1 MASQNFAE
9 FLGSLHRLTDITL
22 EEVEDCFDGA
32 GFTDEYC
39 EAAIMADFKGK
50 SEEEI
55 RKEAMERREKM
66 VETPDLN
73 MLDKVFND
81 LNNGVA
87 VNPGKQYEKFVKM
100 VDPNPRTKSE
110 AEETLDEKLRIF
122 NIRLRNVL
130 NINSNIALINE
141 GT

>member
-22 EEVEDCFDGA
+22 EEVEDCFNGA

-39 EAAIMADFKGK
+39 EAIVSDFKGK

-55 RKEAMERREKM
+55 RKEAMERWNTL

-87 VNPGKQYEKFVKM
+87 VNPGKQYEKFITM
-100 VDPNPRTKSE
+100 VDPNPRVKSE

-122 NIRLRNVL
+122 NTRLRNVL

>member
-1 MASQNFAE
+1 MVQNFAE

-22 EEVEDCFDGA
+22 EEVEDCFNGA

-39 EAAIMADFKGK
+39 EAIMSDFKCK
-50 SEEEI
+50 SEDEI
-55 RKEAMERREKM
+55 RKEAMDRWQKR

-73 MLDKVFND
+73 MLDKVFHD
-81 LNNGVA
+81 INNGVT
-87 VNPGKQYEKFVKM
+87 VNPSKQYEKFITT
-100 VDPNPRTKSE
+100 VDQNPRTKTE

-122 NIRLRNVL
+122 NTRFRNVF
-130 NINSNIALINE
+130 NINSNIALIND

>member
-1 MASQNFAE
+1 MAQNFAE

-22 EEVEDCFDGA
+22 EEVEDCFNVA

-39 EAAIMADFKGK
+39 EAIMADFKVK

-55 RKEAMERREKM
+55 RKEAMDNWLKT

-81 LNNGVA
+81 INNGVT
-87 VNPGKQYEKFVKM
+87 VNPSKQYEKFITT
-100 VDPNPRTKSE
+100 VDSNTRTKTE
-110 AEETLDEKLRIF
+110 ADETLDEKLRIF
-122 NIRLRNVL
+122 NTRIRNVF
-130 NINSNIALINE
+130 NINSSIALIND

>member
-1 MASQNFAE
+1 MAQNFAE

-22 EEVEDCFDGA
+22 EEVEDCFNGA

-39 EAAIMADFKGK
+39 EAIASDFKGK
-50 SEEEI
+50 SEDEV
-55 RKEAMERREKM
+55 RKEAMDRWLKT
-66 VETPDLN
+66 VETPNLN

-81 LNNGVA
+81 INNGVT
-87 VNPGKQYEKFVKM
+87 VTPGKQYELFITS
-100 VDPNPRTKSE
+100 VDPNARTKTE

-122 NIRLRNVL
+122 NTRIRNVF
-130 NINSNIALINE
+130 NINSSIALIND

>member
-1 MASQNFAE
+1 MAQNFAE

-22 EEVEDCFDGA
+22 EEVEDCFNGA

-39 EAAIMADFKGK
+39 EVIASDFKGK
-50 SEEEI
+50 SEDEV
-55 RKEAMERREKM
+55 RKEAMDRWLKT

-81 LNNGVA
+81 INNGVT
-87 VNPGKQYEKFVKM
+87 VTPSKQYEKFITM
-100 VDPNPRTKSE
+100 VDANPVTKTE

-122 NIRLRNVL
+122 NTRIRNVF
-130 NINSNIALINE
+130 NINSNIALIND

>member
-1 MASQNFAE
+1 MAQNFAE

-22 EEVEDCFDGA
+22 EEVEDCFNGA

-39 EAAIMADFKGK
+39 EAICADFKGK
-50 SEEEI
+50 SEDEV
-55 RKEAMERREKM
+55 RKEAMDRWLKT

-81 LNNGVA
+81 INNGVT
-87 VNPGKQYEKFVKM
+87 VTPSKQYEKFITT
-100 VDPNPRTKSE
+100 VDPNPVTKTE
-110 AEETLDEKLRIF
+110 AEETLEEKLRIF
-122 NIRLRNVL
+122 NTRIRNVF
-130 NINSNIALINE
+130 NINSSIALIND

>member
-1 MASQNFAE
+1 MAQNFAE

-22 EEVEDCFDGA
+22 EEVEDCFNVA

-39 EAAIMADFKGK
+39 EAIMADFKVK

-55 RKEAMERREKM
+55 RKEAMNNWLKT

-81 LNNGVA
+81 INNGVT
-87 VNPGKQYEKFVKM
+87 VNPSKQYEKFITT
-100 VDPNPRTKSE
+100 VDSNTRTKTE
-110 AEETLDEKLRIF
+110 ADETLDEKLRIF
-122 NIRLRNVL
+122 NTRIRNVF
-130 NINSNIALINE
+130 NINSSIALIND

>member
-1 MASQNFAE
+1 MAQNFAE

-22 EEVEDCFDGA
+22 EEVEDCFNGA

-39 EAAIMADFKGK
+39 EAIMADFKVK

-55 RKEAMERREKM
+55 RKDVLDNWLKT

-81 LNNGVA
+81 INNGVT
-87 VNPGKQYEKFVKM
+87 VNPSKQYEKFITK
-100 VDPNPRTKSE
+100 VDSNTRTKTE
-110 AEETLDEKLRIF
+110 ADETLDEKLRIF
-122 NIRLRNVL
+122 NTRIRNVF
-130 NINSNIALINE
+130 NINSSIALIND

>member
-1 MASQNFAE
+1 MAQNFAE

-22 EEVEDCFDGA
+22 EEVEDCFNGA

-39 EAAIMADFKGK
+39 EAIMSDFKCK

-55 RKEAMERREKM
+55 RKEVMDRWLNR
-66 VETPDLN
+66 VVTPDLN
-73 MLDKVFND
+73 MLDKVFHD
-81 LNNGVA
+81 INNGVT
-87 VNPGKQYEKFVKM
+87 VNPSKQYEKFIST
-100 VDPNPRTKSE
+100 VDQNPTTKTE

-122 NIRLRNVL
+122 NTRCRNVFT
-130 NINSNIALINE
+130 INSNIALIND

>member
-1 MASQNFAE
+1 MAQNFAE

-22 EEVEDCFDGA
+22 EEVEDCFNGA

-39 EAAIMADFKGK
+39 EAICADFKGK
-50 SEEEI
+50 SEDEV
-55 RKEAMERREKM
+55 RKEAMDRWLKM
-66 VETPDLN
+66 EETPNLN

-81 LNNGVA
+81 INNSVT
-87 VNPGKQYEKFVKM
+87 VTPSKQYEKFITT
-100 VDPNPRTKSE
+100 VDANPVTKTE

-122 NIRLRNVL
+122 NTRIRNVF
-130 NINSNIALINE
+130 NINSSIALIND

>member
-1 MASQNFAE
+1 MATQNFAE

-22 EEVEDCFDGA
+22 EEVEDCFNGA

-39 EAAIMADFKGK
+39 EAIMADFKGK

-55 RKEAMERREKM
+55 RKEAMDRWQKM

-87 VNPGKQYEKFVKM
+87 VNPGKQYEKFITM

-110 AEETLDEKLRIF
+110 AEETLNEKLRIF
-122 NIRLRNVL
+122 STRLRNVF

>member
-1 MASQNFAE
+1 MAQNFAE

-22 EEVEDCFDGA
+22 EEVEDCFNGA

-39 EAAIMADFKGK
+39 EAIMADFNVK

-55 RKEAMERREKM
+55 RKEVMNNWLNS

-81 LNNGVA
+81 INNGVT
-87 VNPGKQYEKFVKM
+87 VNPSKQYEKFITT
-100 VDPNPRTKSE
+100 VDTNTRTKTE
-110 AEETLDEKLRIF
+110 ADETLDEKLRIF
-122 NIRLRNVL
+122 NTRIRNVF
-130 NINSNIALINE
+130 NINSSIALIND

>member
-39 EAAIMADFKGK
+39 EAIVADFKGK

-55 RKEAMERREKM
+55 RKEAMERWEKM

-73 MLDKVFND
+73 MLNKVFND

-87 VNPGKQYEKFVKM
+87 VNPGKQYEKFVTM

-122 NIRLRNVL
+122 NTRLRNVL

>member
-1 MASQNFAE
+1 MATQNFAE

-22 EEVEDCFDGA
+22 EEVEDCFNGA

-39 EAAIMADFKGK
+39 ESIVNDFKCK

-55 RKEAMERREKM
+55 RKEAMERWQKENDIDGDID
-66 VETPDLN
+66 EDATPE
-73 MLDKVFND
+73 
-81 LNNGVA
+81 
-87 VNPGKQYEKFVKM
+87 P
-100 VDPNPRTKSE
+100 KSE
-110 AEETLDEKLRIF
+110 IDETLDEKLRIF
-122 NIRLRNVL
+122 NTRLRNVF

>member
-1 MASQNFAE
+1 MAQNFAE

-22 EEVEDCFDGA
+22 EEVEDCFNGA

-39 EAAIMADFKGK
+39 EAIASDFKSK
-50 SEEEI
+50 SEDEV
-55 RKEAMERREKM
+55 RKEAMDRWLKT

-81 LNNGVA
+81 INNGVT
-87 VNPGKQYEKFVKM
+87 VTPSKQYEKFITT
-100 VDPNPRTKSE
+100 VDPNPVTKTE

-122 NIRLRNVL
+122 NTRIRNVF
-130 NINSNIALINE
+130 NINSNIALIND

>member
-1 MASQNFAE
+1 MAQNFAE
-9 FLGSLHRLTDITL
+9 FLGSLHCLTDITL
-22 EEVEDCFDGA
+22 EEVEDCFNGA

-39 EAAIMADFKGK
+39 EAICADFKGK
-50 SEEEI
+50 SEDEV
-55 RKEAMERREKM
+55 RKEAMDRWLKT

-81 LNNGVA
+81 INNGVT
-87 VNPGKQYEKFVKM
+87 VTPSKQYEKFITT
-100 VDPNPRTKSE
+100 VDPNPVTKTE

-122 NIRLRNVL
+122 NTRIRNVF
-130 NINSNIALINE
+130 NINSNIALIND

>member
-1 MASQNFAE
+1 MAQNFAE

-22 EEVEDCFDGA
+22 EEVEDCFNGA

-39 EAAIMADFKGK
+39 EAIASDFKSK

-55 RKEAMERREKM
+55 RKEAMNRWLKTE
-66 VETPDLN
+66 ETPNLN

-81 LNNGVA
+81 INNGVT
-87 VNPGKQYEKFVKM
+87 VTPSKQYEKFITS
-100 VDPNPRTKSE
+100 VDPNPVTKTE

-122 NIRLRNVL
+122 STRLRNDF
-130 NINSNIALINE
+130 NINSSIALIND

>member
-1 MASQNFAE
+1 MAQNFAE

-22 EEVEDCFDGA
+22 EEVEDCFNGA

-39 EAAIMADFKGK
+39 EAIMADFKVK

-55 RKEAMERREKM
+55 RKEVMNNWLNS

-81 LNNGVA
+81 INNGVT
-87 VNPGKQYEKFVKM
+87 VNPGKQYEKFITRVN
-100 VDPNPRTKSE
+100 PNTRTKTE
-110 AEETLDEKLRIF
+110 ADETLDEKLRIF
-122 NIRLRNVL
+122 NTRIRNVF
-130 NINSNIALINE
+130 NINSSIALIND

>member
-1 MASQNFAE
+1 MAQNFAE

-22 EEVEDCFDGA
+22 EEVEDCFNGA

-39 EAAIMADFKGK
+39 EAIMADFKVK

-55 RKEAMERREKM
+55 RKEAMNNWLNS

-81 LNNGVA
+81 INNGVT
-87 VNPGKQYEKFVKM
+87 VNPSKQYEKFITTVHS
-100 VDPNPRTKSE
+100 NTRTKTE
-110 AEETLDEKLRIF
+110 ADETLDEKLRIF
-122 NIRLRNVL
+122 NTRIRNVF
-130 NINSNIALINE
+130 NINSSIALIND

>member
-39 EAAIMADFKGK
+39 EAIMADFKGK

-55 RKEAMERREKM
+55 RKEAMERWKKM

-73 MLDKVFND
+73 MLDKVFKD

-87 VNPGKQYEKFVKM
+87 VNPGKQYEKFVTM

-122 NIRLRNVL
+122 NTRLRNVL

>member
-1 MASQNFAE
+1 MAQNFAE

-22 EEVEDCFDGA
+22 EEVEDCFNGA

-39 EAAIMADFKGK
+39 EAIMTDFKVK

-55 RKEAMERREKM
+55 RKDVLDNWLKT

-81 LNNGVA
+81 INNGVT
-87 VNPGKQYEKFVKM
+87 VNPSKQYEKFITM
-100 VDPNPRTKSE
+100 VDPNTRTKTE
-110 AEETLDEKLRIF
+110 ADETLDEKLRIF
-122 NIRLRNVL
+122 NTRIRNVF
-130 NINSNIALINE
+130 NINSSIALIND

>member
-1 MASQNFAE
+1 MAQNFAE

-22 EEVEDCFDGA
+22 EEVEDCFNGA

-39 EAAIMADFKGK
+39 EAIMADFKVK

-55 RKEAMERREKM
+55 RKEAMDNWLKT

-81 LNNGVA
+81 INNGVA
-87 VNPGKQYEKFVKM
+87 VNPSKQYEKFITTVN
-100 VDPNPRTKSE
+100 PNTRTKTE

-122 NIRLRNVL
+122 NTRIRNVF
-130 NINSNIALINE
+130 NINSNIALIND

>member
-1 MASQNFAE
+1 MAQNFAE

-22 EEVEDCFDGA
+22 EEVEDCFNGA

-39 EAAIMADFKGK
+39 EAIASDFKSK
-50 SEEEI
+50 SEDEL
-55 RKEAMERREKM
+55 RKEVMNNWLNS

-81 LNNGVA
+81 INNGVT
-87 VNPGKQYEKFVKM
+87 VNPSKQYEKFITK
-100 VDPNPRTKSE
+100 VDPNTRTKTE
-110 AEETLDEKLRIF
+110 ADETLDEKLRIF
-122 NIRLRNVL
+122 NTRIRNVF
-130 NINSNIALINE
+130 NINSSIALIND

>member
-39 EAAIMADFKGK
+39 EAIMADFKGK

-55 RKEAMERREKM
+55 RKEAMERWEKM

-87 VNPGKQYEKFVKM
+87 VNPGKQYEKFITM

-122 NIRLRNVL
+122 NTRLRNVL

>member
-39 EAAIMADFKGK
+39 EAIMADFKGK

-55 RKEAMERREKM
+55 RKEAMERWEKM

-122 NIRLRNVL
+122 NTRLRNVL